1 MTNFRYCNS
10 EKVVFQVFKT
20 ILVHYSE
27 IGTKGENRP
36 FFEKRLI
43 ENIQNALSSLDN
55 IEVKRFYGHI
65 IINLSNSDDMDNAVT
80 KLCKVPGIANISPCL
95 VSPLDISSIKEKLM
109 IMYGTIDK
117 NAGTFRI
124 TARRSNK
131 NFPLTSQEISRE
143 LGSCIVKENSLKVD
157 LTSPDVNFQVEIT
170 EQGAYL
176 YTQKISGIG
185 GLPVGVNGKLVA
197 LISGGIDSPVA
208 AYRMLSRGC
217 SVILVHFY
225 NQQQGVIDKIESLAN
240 IIAEYQHNT
249 ILYTVPFVEIQR
261 KLIMHIPA
269 KVRMIVYRRVMFE
282 IANRILR
289 DHKGK
294 GFVTGDSLGQVASQT
309 PENIRVIWNKA
320 KWPVFAPLIGDDKE
334 MIITEAKKLGTYD
347 ISILPYSDCCSFNI
361 APHPE
366 TRGDLATIEKL
377 EEHLDIE
384 SEVRKALDTARK
396 NVKRY

>member
-1 MTNFRYCNS
+1 M
-10 EKVVFQVFKT
+10 FKT

-36 FFEKRLI
+36 FFEKKLI
-43 ENIQNALSSLDN
+43 ENIQKALSSLNN

-65 IINLSNSDDMDNAVT
+65 IVKLSTSSETDKAVA
-80 KLCKVPGIANISPCL
+80 KLRKVPGIATISPCL
-95 VSPLDISSIKEKLM
+95 ISPLDISSIKEELM
-109 IMYGTIDK
+109 TLYDTRDE
-117 NAGTFRI
+117 NAKTFRI

-143 LGSCIVKENSLKVD
+143 LGSCIVSDNSLKVD
-157 LTSPDVNFQVEIT
+157 LTSPDVNFRVEIT

-176 YTQKISGIG
+176 FTQKISGIG
-185 GLPVGVNGKLVA
+185 GLPVGVNGKLIA

-225 NQQQGVIDKIESLAN
+225 NQQQGVIDKLESLAG
-240 IIAEYQHNT
+240 IIAEYQPNT

-269 KVRMIVYRRVMFE
+269 RERMIVYRRVMFD
-282 IANRILR
+282 IASRILH

-334 MIITEAKKLGTYD
+334 TIITEAKKLGTYET
-347 ISILPYSDCCSFNI
+347 SILPYSDCCSFNI

-366 TRGDLATIEKL
+366 TRADLKTIEKL
-377 EEHLDIE
+377 EEPLDIE

-396 NVKRY
+396 NIKRF